1 MPRRERRS
9 NERIPYTLPVRLAW
23 TDEDGRDFYARG
35 NCRDISPEGL
45 RVETNET
52 IPAHSYVMLRVADGD
67 VTGSARVRYLRRG
80 PARNIVGLELGEKVR
95 EQLLEVLRERTQQS
109 SATASGLLVQ

>member
-1 MPRRERRS
+1 MPRRERRH

-23 TDEDGRDFYARG
+23 TGEDGRDCYARG
-35 NCRDISPEGL
+35 NCRDISLEGL

-52 IPAHSYVMLRVADGD
+52 IPAHSYVMLRVAEGD

-80 PARNIVGLELGEKVR
+80 AARNIVGLELGEKVR
-95 EQLLEVLRERTQQS
+95 ERLLEALRETTRERS
-109 SATASGLLVQ
+109 ESAPGLLVQ

>member
-1 MPRRERRS
+1 LNMPRRERRRD
-9 NERIPYTLPVRLAW
+9 ERIPCTSPVRLAW
-23 TDEDGRDFYARG
+23 TDEDGRDSYARG
-35 NCRDISPEGL
+35 NCRDISLEGL

-80 PARNIVGLELGEKVR
+80 PARNIIGLTLGQKVR
-95 EQLLEVLRERTQQS
+95 EQLLEALRERT
-109 SATASGLLVQ
+109 